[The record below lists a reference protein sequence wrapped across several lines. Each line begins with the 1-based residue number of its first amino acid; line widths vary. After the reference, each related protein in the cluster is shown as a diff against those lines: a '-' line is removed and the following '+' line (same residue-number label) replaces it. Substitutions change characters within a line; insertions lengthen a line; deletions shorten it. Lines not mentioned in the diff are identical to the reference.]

1 MSERERPRNFDDLER
16 IAGIKRT
23 VPPGLT
29 QRDVERK
36 TAKHLHRWPAWRRK
50 LRGLR

>member
-1 MSERERPRNFDDLER
+1 MLPERPKTWDDVER

-23 VPPGLT
+23 HPPRPT
-29 QRDVERK
+29 QRDVERL
-36 TAKHLHRWPAWRRK
+36 TAQQLGRWPAWRRK

>member
-1 MSERERPRNFDDLER
+1 MSEREKPRTWEDVER

-23 VPPGLT
+23 VPPART
-29 QRDVERK
+29 QRDVDRL